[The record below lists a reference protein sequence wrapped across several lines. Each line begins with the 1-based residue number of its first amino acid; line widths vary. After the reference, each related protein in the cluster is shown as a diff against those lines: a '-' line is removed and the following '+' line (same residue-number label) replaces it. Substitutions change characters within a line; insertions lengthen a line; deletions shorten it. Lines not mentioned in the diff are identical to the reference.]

1 MPGMLKNMIE
11 YSYRIATQ
19 DDIQAI
25 TDIYNAAVI
34 RGGSSADITPR
45 TYEQRKAWVESHHD
59 PYAVFVTE
67 TVDDDG
73 ERRIIGFSAL
83 SVFYDRAGYDGVT
96 DLAYYIDP
104 QWQGRGVGTYTLTK
118 LVEECRKRN
127 MRKACGIIFCR
138 QCRFDRTDETVRIL
152 HSLASCQLLPPIPPA
167 PCVT

>member
-1 MPGMLKNMIE
+1 MEPVFRLLHMPGMLKNMSE

-19 DDIQAI
+19 NDIQAI
-25 TDIYNAAVI
+25 ADIYNAAVI

-83 SVFYDRAGYDGVT
+83 PVFYDRAGYDASP

-104 QWQGRGVGTYTLTK
+104 QWQAGESAHIRSPNCLKNAESVI
-118 LVEECRKRN
+118 C
-127 MRKACGIIFCR
+127 
-138 QCRFDRTDETVRIL
+138 VRHAAL
-152 HSLASCQLLPPIPPA
+152 FSQTMPVRSH
-167 PCVT
+167 

>member
-1 MPGMLKNMIE
+1 MEPVFRLLHMPSMLKNMSE

-19 DDIQAI
+19 NDIQAI

-73 ERRIIGFSAL
+73 ERGGSLDSARFPFSTIAQDTTVSPISPIISIRNG
-83 SVFYDRAGYDGVT
+83 RAGESVHT
-96 DLAYYIDP
+96 HSPNCL
-104 QWQGRGVGTYTLTK
+104 K
-118 LVEECRKRN
+118 NVESVIC
-127 MRKACGIIFCR
+127 
-138 QCRFDRTDETVRIL
+138 VRHAAL
-152 HSLASCQLLPPIPPA
+152 FSQTMPVRSH
-167 PCVT
+167 

>member
-83 SVFYDRAGYDGVT
+83 SVFYDRPGCFSGSV
-96 DLAYYIDP
+96 
-104 QWQGRGVGTYTLTK
+104 
-118 LVEECRKRN
+118 
-127 MRKACGIIFCR
+127 
-138 QCRFDRTDETVRIL
+138 
-152 HSLASCQLLPPIPPA
+152 
-167 PCVT
+167 

>member
-1 MPGMLKNMIE
+1 MEPSFRLMRMPGMLKCMTE
-11 YSYRIATQ
+11 YSYRVATQ

-34 RGGSSADITPR
+34 RGGSSADTTPR

-73 ERRIIGFSAL
+73 KKQIIGFSAL

-96 DLAYYIDP
+96 DLAYYIDRN
-104 QWQGRGVGTYTLTK
+104 GRAG
-118 LVEECRKRN
+118 ES
-127 MRKACGIIFCR
+127 
-138 QCRFDRTDETVRIL
+138 VRIR
-152 HSLASCQLLPPIPPA
+152 SPNCSKNAGNVI
-167 PCVT
+167 CVRHAALFSQTMPVRSRS

>member
-1 MPGMLKNMIE
+1 MENRSSAFCICPGMLKNMIE

-19 DDIQAI
+19 NDIQAI

-104 QWQGRGVGTYTLTK
+104 PMAGQGSRYVHTHQT
-118 LVEECRKRN
+118 
-127 MRKACGIIFCR
+127 A
-138 QCRFDRTDETVRIL
+138 
-152 HSLASCQLLPPIPPA
+152 
-167 PCVT
+167 